1 MLKPLFRRK
10 FDAFSHLIPPV
21 QYVSIFYD
29 CNKSPEEE
37 VVNDLIEIITVFS
50 SRVYGLR
57 SYKEKII
64 VDKQDILNKNK

>member
-1 MLKPLFRRK
+1 MCRIGFDLIKTLLKNTKIR
-10 FDAFSHLIPPV
+10 I
-21 QYVSIFYD
+21 IYD

-64 VDKQDILNKNK
+64 VEKQDILNKNK